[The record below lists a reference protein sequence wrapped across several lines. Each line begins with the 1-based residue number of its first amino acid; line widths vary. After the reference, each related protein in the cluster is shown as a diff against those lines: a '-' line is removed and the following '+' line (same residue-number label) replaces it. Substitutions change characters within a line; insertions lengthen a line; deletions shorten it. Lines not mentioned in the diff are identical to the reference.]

1 MIFRDPE
8 AVILP
13 DCAQNNIATL
23 TYMSLEQGLLTGK
36 VGMDRVFK
44 EDDFRKNAGDW
55 LPWFKLE
62 NRQRL
67 LDMFAGWADL
77 TDKYCCTL
85 AQLVIAWTAAQPGA
99 THVLCGTRT
108 VEQGIQNAEAGSLEL
123 DPDDIQRIRDDA
135 IALGDPA

>member
-1 MIFRDPE
+1 
-8 AVILP
+8 
-13 DCAQNNIATL
+13 
-23 TYMSLEQGLLTGK
+23 MSLEQGLLTGK

-44 EDDFRKNAGDW
+44 EDDFRNNADAW

-77 TDKYCCTL
+77 SEKYRCTI
-85 AQLVIAWTAAQPGA
+85 AQLVIAWTAAQPGT

-108 VEQGIQNAEAGSLEL
+108 VEQGIENAGAGAFEL
-123 DPDDIQRIRDDA
+123 DSGDIQRIRDDV

>member
-1 MIFRDPE
+1 
-8 AVILP
+8 
-13 DCAQNNIATL
+13 
-23 TYMSLEQGLLTGK
+23 MSLEQGLLTGK

-77 TDKYCCTL
+77 TEKYCCTI

-108 VEQGIQNAEAGSLEL
+108 VEQGIENAEAGALEL
-123 DPDDIQRIRDDA
+123 DHDDIQRICDDA
-135 IALGDPA
+135 VALGGHGSILT